1 MGQSLSLDDPNI
13 GRKFS
18 SQYAFQGVI
27 YYLKVFIS
35 TCPGL
40 FVTQLSV
47 LKLFRN
53 SFWCVWTEQFEQF
66 VFSSG
71 TLDHQCDQMME

>member
-27 YYLKVFIS
+27 YNLKVFIS

-40 FVTQLSV
+40 FVTELSV

-53 SFWCVWTEQFEQF
+53 SF
-66 VFSSG
+66 
-71 TLDHQCDQMME
+71 